1 MLVVRSSLV
10 DLNAAGEEESQTA
23 GLNDS
28 AWLQTWFVCLVA
40 RARVKFGY
48 VGKKQ
53 GERFVQQEVGEGL
66 HSIPFLLLTQWP
78 RVRFLVFT
86 KIYFNGAEIYLW
98 AGWRKVGRGLKI
110 LIKPIKYWLV
120 ASQYY
125 KKDLFNIWHSIRRVN
140 FIDGLNNISFFLWW
154 RKVLFISFFS
164 FRFLFESFRW
174 NFSHKEFLMS
184 SDFLF
189 FSFVSIFEAIFLT
202 ASNESEIIFIYYF
215 YFYYFFIEIDRLSL
229 PTLDEMPRFRKNRI
243 GFWWWPEDWFLDHVL
258 ILLHNK
264 SKLCNSHMLSILYSS
279 KT

>member
-28 AWLQTWFVCLVA
+28 AWLQTWFVCLVS

-110 LIKPIKYWLV
+110 FIKPFQYWLV
-120 ASQYY
+120 AIQYY

-140 FIDGLNNISFFLWW
+140 FIDGLNNISFFLSLVT
-154 RKVLFISFFS
+154 KSFIY
-164 FRFLFESFRW
+164 L
-174 NFSHKEFLMS
+174 
-184 SDFLF
+184 FLF
-189 FSFVSIFEAIFLT
+189 FSFFVWKFSVKFQPQRIFNELSFPFFLIRFHFW
-202 ASNESEIIFIYYF
+202 SNFFNGIQRIRDYF
-215 YFYYFFIEIDRLSL
+215 YLLFLFLLLFYWNWSTFASDVGRDAKIPKESNWILMVTRRLIFGSCFDIV
-229 PTLDEMPRFRKNRI
+229 TLQVNA
-243 GFWWWPEDWFLDHVL
+243 L
-258 ILLHNK
+258 
-264 SKLCNSHMLSILYSS
+264 
-279 KT
+279 